1 VNDPTC
7 IVTAAITV
15 FTPKILSRVEMAGYG
30 STPRVRA
37 MGLALD
43 ERRTA
48 IREFRSKRVELIGGK
63 QNPEVPRFSHAN
75 LVPLDERDA
84 IFEDY

>member
-1 VNDPTC
+1 
-7 IVTAAITV
+7 
-15 FTPKILSRVEMAGYG
+15 
-30 STPRVRA
+30 